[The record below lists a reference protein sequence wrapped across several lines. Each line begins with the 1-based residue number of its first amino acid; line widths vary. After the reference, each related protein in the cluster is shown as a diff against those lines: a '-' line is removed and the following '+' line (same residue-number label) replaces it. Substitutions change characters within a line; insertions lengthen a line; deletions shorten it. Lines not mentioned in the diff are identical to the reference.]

1 MASFTLFISRPQ
13 VFMSSDLRGHFL
25 TLASIG
31 RMCDPFAQ
39 MGSDKT
45 SFDYMVG
52 KYNFEDRNDGNGNS
66 L

>member
-1 MASFTLFISRPQ
+1 
-13 VFMSSDLRGHFL
+13 MSSDLRGHFL